1 MGAIASQMTGCVAG
15 TFCTAYRTPR
25 VSGQMVGGRWGWV
38 KFSQFLASSPFPIFD
53 EPPTQP
59 NEGNKPGC
67 AASATPANLRHLH
80 SMDLE
85 QFRNFLA
92 SDRPPKEL
100 SLPLAALWW
109 DAKGDWGKAHE
120 SAQQDEGPGGA
131 WVHAYLH
138 RKEGD
143 LSNAGYW
150 YSRTGKPQARMS
162 LDQEWSE
169 IVNALANENR

>member
-1 MGAIASQMTGCVAG
+1 MTGCVAG

-25 VSGQMVGGRWGWV
+25 LSGQMVGGRWGWV
-38 KFSQFLASSPFPIFD
+38 KFSIFWLVVFYSKAHFPFLMNHQPSQTQSTSP
-53 EPPTQP
+53 
-59 NEGNKPGC
+59 GR
-67 AASATPANLRHLH
+67 AASATPPNLRHLH

-85 QFRNFLA
+85 QFRNFLT
-92 SDRPPKEL
+92 SDHPPKEL

-109 DAKGDWGKAHE
+109 DAKGDWRRAHE

-150 YSRTGKPQARMS
+150 YSRAGKPQARMS